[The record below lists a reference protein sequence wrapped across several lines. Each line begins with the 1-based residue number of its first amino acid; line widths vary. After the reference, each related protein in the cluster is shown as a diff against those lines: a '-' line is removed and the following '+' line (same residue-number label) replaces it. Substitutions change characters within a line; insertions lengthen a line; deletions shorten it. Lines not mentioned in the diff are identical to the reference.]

1 MRYLLWARVLMM
13 ASLSTTIAL
22 LVWAAWTD
30 RDGD

>member
-13 ASLSTTIAL
+13 LSLSATVGL
-22 LVWAAWTD
+22 LVWAAWTE